1 MSKKL
6 ILALVGVVF
15 LSSFNLA
22 RAEVIIN
29 EIQLSP
35 TGERFLELYNTG
47 DEVVDLLGWYM
58 QRKIATGSSFSS
70 LVSKTN
76 FEGKTI
82 HARDYFVISRN
93 SISSSDIVFS
103 TLTLTE
109 SNTIQIKN
117 TEGEIVDSVC
127 WGDGCSDAIN
137 PTDGKSI
144 QKIGNSWII
153 ATPTPGIANQI
164 SSGSS
169 NDEEESDTSGNDN
182 VNEEENTSSSTT
194 SKIPP
199 KLQKPKVQII
209 SKKIAHVG
217 VPFLLEGTG
226 TGTEGEKLSR
236 GRYYW
241 NFGDGDFRE
250 TKVTNTEKFTHT
262 YFYPGEYTILF
273 EYYPDSFT
281 DVPDATAEIVVEVI
295 EPKILISRVGNVNDF
310 FIEMTNETGH
320 DADISNW
327 VLLSNYRV
335 FTFPKNTNMSSNR
348 KMIISP
354 RISGFNIEDKS
365 TLKLMTAEREVVFD
379 YSSPASRQG
388 LAVKNKSAP
397 RPNLPESSVVS
408 ALENL
413 PALALGNNISKQE
426 IGDSKSSLITPLIS
440 FVFIGA
446 SAYAVYFIRR
456 RKVVTEK
463 GEDFEILDE

>member
-29 EIQLSP
+29 EIKYSP
-35 TGERFLELYNTG
+35 STKQWVEIYNDGG
-47 DEVVDLLGWYM
+47 DIVDLTQYKILDAGAAINGHGISLCSNSLSSHSYAVIAKTPEDFSGSTFVVCKSPLGIKSTADDTVVL
-58 QRKIATGSSFSS
+58 KIGS
-70 LVSKTN
+70 
-76 FEGKTI
+76 
-82 HARDYFVISRN
+82 
-93 SISSSDIVFS
+93 
-103 TLTLTE
+103 
-109 SNTIQIKN
+109 
-117 TEGEIVDSVC
+117 DSVDTVLVAE
-127 WGDGCSDAIN
+127 GSATN
-137 PTDGKSI
+137 
-144 QKIGNSWII
+144 GNSLQLINGSWSGSN
-153 ATPTPGIANQI
+153 PTPGIANQI
-164 SSGSS
+164 SSGSN
-169 NDEEESDTSGNDN
+169 NDEEESDTAISNDDNGN
-182 VNEEENTSSSTT
+182 SSSSVTAKT
-194 SKIPP
+194 PP

-250 TKVTNTEKFTHT
+250 KKVTNTEKFTHT

-273 EYYPDSFT
+273 EHYPDSFT
-281 DVPDATAEIVVEVI
+281 DVPDATAEIAIEVI
-295 EPKILISRVGNVNDF
+295 EPKILISKVGDTNDF

-327 VLLSNYRV
+327 VLLSNYKV

-379 YSSPASRQG
+379 YSSPTARQG
-388 LAVKNKSAP
+388 LAVKNKSLP
-397 RPNLPESSVVS
+397 RPNLSESSVVS

-413 PALALGNNISKQE
+413 PALALGNNVPKQE
-426 IGDSKSSLITPLIS
+426 MGDSKSSLITPLIS

-456 RKVVTEK
+456 KKFVTEQ

>member
-29 EIQLSP
+29 EFVSDPDSGLEWIELLNTSSTEINLDGWKWTELASP
-35 TGERFLELYNTG
+35 GQDNEHESSPKSLNGVIGGGGFFVFEMSSALNNSGDSIGLYNGANLEQRVTFG
-47 DEVVDLLGWYM
+47 TVNNYSKDLETPA
-58 QRKIATGSSFSS
+58 K
-70 LVSKTN
+70 
-76 FEGKTI
+76 
-82 HARDYFVISRN
+82 
-93 SISSSDIVFS
+93 
-103 TLTLTE
+103 
-109 SNTIQIKN
+109 
-117 TEGEIVDSVC
+117 
-127 WGDGCSDAIN
+127 
-137 PTDGKSI
+137 GKSGALI
-144 QKIGNSWII
+144 SGTWKTSQEPTRGQTNS
-153 ATPTPGIANQI
+153 

-169 NDEEESDTSGNDN
+169 GQEESDTEISSDDNGN
-182 VNEEENTSSSTT
+182 SSSSVTAKT
-194 SKIPP
+194 PP

-217 VPFLLEGTG
+217 VPLLLEGTG
-226 TGTEGEKLSR
+226 TGTLGEKLSH

-273 EYYPDSFT
+273 EHYPDSFT
-281 DVPDATAEIVVEVI
+281 DVPDATAEIAIEVI
-295 EPKILISRVGNVNDF
+295 EPKILISKVGNANDF